1 MNQLDPALLARGVET
16 LAGAPKGSI
25 KLFLL
30 LLGHDVGLAD
40 AIDIVHEYGKDTEEE
55 EEDKWGLGP
64 SVTQRNKPAKPGR
77 PRKAN
82 STQET

>member
-30 LLGHDVGLAD
+30 LLAHGVGLAD
-40 AIDIVHEYGKDTEEE
+40 AIDIVHEHDKDTGE
-55 EEDKWGLGP
+55 EEDAWGLGP
-64 SVTQRNKPAKPGR
+64 SVTQRNEPAKPGR

-82 STQET
+82 PTQET